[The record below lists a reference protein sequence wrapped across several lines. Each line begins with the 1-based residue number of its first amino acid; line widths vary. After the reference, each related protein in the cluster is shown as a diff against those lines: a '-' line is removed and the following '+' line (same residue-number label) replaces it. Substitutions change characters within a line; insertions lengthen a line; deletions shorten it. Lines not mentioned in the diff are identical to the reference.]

1 MRLRLKHKK
10 TPYQQQVYRGKP
22 IHQIQNPMVCGSYRS
37 LERLAGL
44 YIPTAA
50 FTTLASSS
58 RVRDCGGGG
67 GAEIC
72 DDYAFIG
79 EVVNGRTGA
88 N

>member
-1 MRLRLKHKK
+1 
-10 TPYQQQVYRGKP
+10 
-22 IHQIQNPMVCGSYRS
+22 MVCGHHRS

-44 YIPTAA
+44 YLSTAA

-58 RVRDCGGGG
+58 RVRDCGSGG

-79 EVVNGRTGA
+79 EITWAQTLSNELAIRSYS
-88 N
+88 